1 MREGTEAGPASA
13 VGGGRASRQG
23 HDHGGWVSGHTAQ
36 ASGRAGLPHALP
48 VARRPHCGL
57 RQPEAPPSNSRGDRA
72 GLQHRELCKV
82 LRETCTKA
90 KQYHFQEFILKM
102 INNTEKTLSVGKKR
116 QTGLV

>member
-90 KQYHFQEFILKM
+90 KQYRFQEFILKM
-102 INNTEKTLSVGKKR
+102 IKNTEKTLSVGKKR
-116 QTGLV
+116 QMGLV